1 MARSSMKVRT
11 AWVAVCIVCI
21 KRRINKMT
29 DKELLRVA
37 KKNKWQMN
45 ELNGSTEFLCP
56 DCQKEGY
63 SFE

>member
-1 MARSSMKVRT
+1 MSRSSMKIRID
-11 AWVAVCIVCI
+11 WVAVCIVCI
-21 KRRINKMT
+21 KRRINKST
-29 DKELLRVA
+29 DRELIRIA

-45 ELNGSTEFLCP
+45 ASNGSIEFLCP